1 MKTLINYLFKY
12 KLLFILRIITLTISS
27 LSAIFFAYMLGNI
40 MDTFTSEDI
49 VDFNSLLYKSIFI
62 IIFIL
67 VFTILDSFV
76 SVRYNKK
83 IMINLKN
90 DLFNKI
96 IHRDINKFK
105 QTNTGNYISI
115 LNNDLQLIE
124 SGLYEGIF
132 LIIYYIA
139 SFSFTITV
147 MMSKSITITVVA
159 LSLSALAFI
168 IPKIITDKIVIKKGQ
183 YSTNLEDL
191 TSFTKDLFNAFE
203 IIKGFN
209 LYERIE
215 KMFHAKNSL
224 VEKNKSEYKL
234 GEGFINSVVQSSI
247 SLIFITV
254 VFISG
259 ILIYE
264 SRLSMGD
271 AIILIQLTNNVMQ
284 PIAIVIPLISRINS
298 SKLIYTKIESILNE
312 DVSNVDS
319 ECVSLPQFR
328 ESIDLNDVSFSYD
341 HQQNTLTDINLSFLK
356 GKKYSIVGESGSGK
370 STLVKLL
377 MHYYNDYNGIIE
389 MDGINFKSI
398 DPNQLYTQMAMIH
411 QDVVMFD
418 DSIKNNITLFKD
430 IDEEEVYKVIKLVG
444 LGNLVNSLSHGIETN
459 VGENGNKLS
468 GGQKQRIAIARAL
481 ISNSKIIILDEVTSS
496 LDNETAYM
504 IEKLVLELKDITV
517 ISITHKLIDIALKG
531 YDEIIVL
538 KNGSIKEKGNFE
550 SLISEKSYF
559 YSLYY
564 IENDTIETEVSL

>member
-12 KLLFILRIITLTISS
+12 KLLFILRIITLSISS

-168 IPKIITDKIVIKKGQ
+168 VPKIITDKIVIKKGQ

-319 ECVSLPQFR
+319 DFVPLPQFR
-328 ESIDLNDVSFSYD
+328 ESIDLNNVSFSYD

-398 DPNQLYTQMAMIH
+398 DPNHLYTQMSMIH

-430 IDEEEVYKVIKLVG
+430 IDEEAVYKVIKLVG
-444 LGNLVNSLSHGIETN
+444 LGDLVNSLSHGIETN
-459 VGENGNKLS
+459 VGENGNK
-468 GGQKQRIAIARAL
+468 
-481 ISNSKIIILDEVTSS
+481 
-496 LDNETAYM
+496 
-504 IEKLVLELKDITV
+504 
-517 ISITHKLIDIALKG
+517 
-531 YDEIIVL
+531 
-538 KNGSIKEKGNFE
+538 
-550 SLISEKSYF
+550 
-559 YSLYY
+559 
-564 IENDTIETEVSL
+564 